1 MTKRKTN
8 QTFNITCAQ
17 LYLFWHVCSQSY
29 RKTNRRLQ
37 QIVENIRRRHE
48 KGNTVKYIMIDVL
61 RNRNNRK
68 RKDRLKIP
76 RGIHK
81 SKINFY
87 A

>member
-8 QTFNITCAQ
+8 QTFNITCAR

-29 RKTNRRLQ
+29 RKTNRQLQ

-48 KGNTVKYIMIDVL
+48 KGNTVKYSMIDVL

-68 RKDRLKIP
+68 KKRQTKDIK
-76 RGIHK
+76 GN
-81 SKINFY
+81 S
-87 A
+87 